1 GRSKK
6 GGDASLQR
14 GNLGSYSIVGGV
26 LQTGIKISVCFQVK
40 KLSHFIG
47 GIIFKGGTLI
57 NGKGA
62 GLSFGR
68 RIACVKTFG
77 FQFRVVDVHIQV
89 LLSCINHL
97 YPPFSA
103 GGVFALSCHQ
113 VDLLD
118 VFHVELFKNTDGPGV
133 FEAAPES
140 QIVDFSFV
148 QIQSQIMKADRHFY
162 GTEEVLHGFY
172 SRKGCAFKIRIAWN
186 VEYISGKLCKTLWI
200 LLIYIA
206 CPASP

>member
-1 GRSKK
+1 MSYFGVFLNVKNNKGGICNGFGEKDLCVGAESRSDLLRRRIRIHKSTFDPQFLKCYGKKIKGSAVNGGSGNHMVSGFADVENRIEIGSLSGRSKK

-26 LQTGIKISVCFQVK
+26 LQTGIKISLCLQVK
-40 KLSHFIG
+40 KLSHFVG
-47 GIIFKGGTLI
+47 GIIFKCGTLI

-103 GGVFALSCHQ
+103 GCPSHYRA
-113 VDLLD
+113 
-118 VFHVELFKNTDGPGV
+118 
-133 FEAAPES
+133 
-140 QIVDFSFV
+140 
-148 QIQSQIMKADRHFY
+148 
-162 GTEEVLHGFY
+162 
-172 SRKGCAFKIRIAWN
+172 IR
-186 VEYISGKLCKTLWI
+186 
-200 LLIYIA
+200 
-206 CPASP
+206 